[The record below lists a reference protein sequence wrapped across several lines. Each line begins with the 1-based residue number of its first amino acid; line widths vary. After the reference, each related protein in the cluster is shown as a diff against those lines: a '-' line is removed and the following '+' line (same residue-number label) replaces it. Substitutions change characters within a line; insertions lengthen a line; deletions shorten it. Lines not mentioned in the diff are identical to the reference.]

1 MEPPIRLAAVALS
14 SPPWAKDRPRAVAAE
29 EQEVVDLE
37 DFKVLHQAQILLSTP
52 PHLRRPDRLRL
63 DLVPHRTSVEPV
75 SRHHPIP
82 IQRVRHTM
90 DQDLVQVLPSVPH
103 RSLAGRTVLALRL
116 AVEVVAEGVD
126 HNLAAWAQ
134 EECSDREVH
143 RTSIRRWDRWALG
156 LLT

>member
-90 DQDLVQVLPSVPH
+90 DQDLVQVVPSVPH

-116 AVEVVAEGVD
+116 AVDFTLLCIQVTCRDENAPWYGV
-126 HNLAAWAQ
+126 
-134 EECSDREVH
+134 EFEK
-143 RTSIRRWDRWALG
+143 ALRYLPE
-156 LLT
+156 LLER